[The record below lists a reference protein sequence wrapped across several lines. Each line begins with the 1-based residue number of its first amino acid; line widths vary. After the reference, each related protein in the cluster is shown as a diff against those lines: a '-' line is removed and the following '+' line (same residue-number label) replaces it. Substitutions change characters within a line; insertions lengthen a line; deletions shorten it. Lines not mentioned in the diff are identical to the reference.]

1 MKNVKVAIVGIFF
14 DGYYDIWE
22 DFLELFFEKWPDC
35 PYPLYIVNNERD
47 ISFDKKYSVSVLHAG
62 MDAEYSRKI
71 QLAVK
76 EIEADY
82 YLLLLEDF
90 FMQKKLDADVLDSIM
105 SYIEK
110 NHLKYYRMNI
120 SDFQVL
126 GAKKTSVGPERI
138 SGKDEYTLSC
148 QPSIW
153 EREFLK
159 DCIGTEN
166 YNAWIFEGIYAFS
179 KRAHEKTF
187 LDQCRVDYA
196 NPLSIRHGA
205 VQGKM
210 LPTVY
215 ADFAAE
221 GYVFKNKREI
231 LDSVAYKKHLNKQII
246 KEISPLSIQRFIKK
260 HIKTQS
266 VLDKYKD
273 EIQEIMRKMN
283 IE

>member
-1 MKNVKVAIVGIFF
+1 MENVKIAIVGIFF

-22 DFLELFFEKWPDC
+22 DFLELFSEKWPDC
-35 PYPLYIVNNERD
+35 PHPLYIVNNERD

-62 MDAEYSRKI
+62 KDAEYSRKV

-76 EIEADY
+76 EIDADY

-90 FMQKKLDADVLDSIM
+90 FIQKKLAADALDSIM

-110 NHLKYYRMNI
+110 NCIKYYRMNI
-120 SDFQVL
+120 SDFQVQ
-126 GAKKTSVGPERI
+126 GAKKISLGPERI
-138 SGKDEYTLSC
+138 SEKDEYTLSC

-159 DCIGTEN
+159 ECIGTEN

-187 LDQCRVDYA
+187 LDQCRVDFS

-221 GYVFKNKREI
+221 GYVFKNKREV
-231 LDSVAYKKHLNKQII
+231 LDSDSYKKHLNKQKI
-246 KEISPLSIQRFIKK
+246 KEILPLSVQRFIKK
-260 HIKTQS
+260 HMKTQS

-273 EIQEIMRKMN
+273 DIQDMMKRMN